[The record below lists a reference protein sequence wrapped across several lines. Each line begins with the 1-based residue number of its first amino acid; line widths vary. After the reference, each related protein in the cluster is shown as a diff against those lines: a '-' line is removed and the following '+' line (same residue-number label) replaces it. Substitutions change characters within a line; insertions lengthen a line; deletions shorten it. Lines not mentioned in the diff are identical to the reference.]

1 MESKKQSKRTK
12 EREREGGREGRKTR
26 KDTGSSLKEIPLTK
40 LEIISASKQM
50 IVMDYNLLNKI
61 RNYEAILM

>member
-1 MESKKQSKRTK
+1 M
-12 EREREGGREGRKTR
+12 
-26 KDTGSSLKEIPLTK
+26 KEIPLTK

-61 RNYEAILM
+61 RNYEAILI